1 MKIGSGR
8 DEEIKRTSRILQTI
22 HLIALRP
29 RRYRAKDLARHF
41 EIGERMIKKDLQIVR
56 HGLRLSL
63 RSSGEGYYFAETPQL
78 PSVAYSFTE
87 ALALVQAV
95 QVSRQVTGI
104 SSSDLA
110 AAVARLIALFPPE
123 FSNFLQRL
131 SHRPRITVERKHR
144 QEMLQL
150 LNRSLLE
157 GCKLE
162 IVYRTARREGAV
174 TRRVVHPYHIMSY
187 VRSWQ
192 LIAYCENRQDVIMF
206 KVDRIQKATLLD
218 ENYEIADGFDLD
230 QYMGDAW
237 GVMRPEGQTP
247 ELVELHFAPDA
258 GRWVA
263 EEYWH
268 KSQQVEEQ
276 PDGSVIFRLNIAIT
290 PDFTSWILYYG
301 SKVEVIEPDHLRE
314 AVALEH
320 QQAAKQYQYL
330 ESVE

>member
-1 MKIGSGR
+1 MKIAPGR

-29 RRYRAKDLARHF
+29 RRYRAKDLAHHF

-63 RSSGEGYYFAETPQL
+63 RPSSEGYYFAETPQL

-123 FSNFLQRL
+123 FSSFLQRL

-150 LNRSLLE
+150 INRSLLE

-218 ENYEIADGFDLD
+218 ENYAIADGFDLD
-230 QYMGDAW
+230 HYMGDAW
-237 GVMRPEGQTP
+237 GVMRPEGQAP

-290 PDFTSWILYYG
+290 PDFTSWVLYYG
-301 SKVEVIEPDHLRE
+301 SKVKVIEPDHLRA

-320 QQAAKQYQYL
+320 QQAAKQYQT
-330 ESVE
+330 SR

>member
-8 DEEIKRTSRILQTI
+8 DEEIKRTSRILQII

-29 RRYRAKDLARHF
+29 RRYRAKDLAQHF
-41 EIGERMIKKDLQIVR
+41 EISERMIKKDLQIVR

-63 RSSGEGYYFAETPQL
+63 RSSIQGYYFTETPQL

-110 AAVARLIALFPPE
+110 AAVARLIALFPPA
-123 FSNFLQRL
+123 FGRFLQGL
-131 SHRPRITVERKHR
+131 SHRPRITRVTVERKHR

-150 LNRSLLE
+150 LNRGLLE
-157 GCKLE
+157 SCKLE

-174 TRRVVHPYHIMSY
+174 TQRVVHPYHIMSY

-218 ENYEIADGFDLD
+218 ENYEIADRFDLD

-237 GVMRPEGQTP
+237 GVMRSEGQAP
-247 ELVELHFAPDA
+247 ERVELHFAPDA

-268 KSQQVEEQ
+268 KSQQVEEL
-276 PDGSVIFRLNIAIT
+276 PDGRVIFRLNIAIT
-290 PDFTSWILYYG
+290 PDFTSWVLYYG
-301 SKVEVIEPDHLRE
+301 SKVEVMKPDHLRT

-320 QQAAKQYQYL
+320 QRAAQQYQK
-330 ESVE
+330 SR

>member
-1 MKIGSGR
+1 MKIAAGR
-8 DEEIKRTSRILQTI
+8 DEEIKRTSRILQII

-29 RRYRAKDLARHF
+29 RRYRAKDLAQHF

-63 RSSGEGYYFAETPQL
+63 RPSSEGYYFAETPQL

-123 FSNFLQRL
+123 FSRFLQRL

-150 LNRSLLE
+150 INRSLLE

-162 IVYRTARREGAV
+162 IVYRTARREGVV

-218 ENYEIADGFDLD
+218 ENYEIADGFNLD

-237 GVMRPEGQTP
+237 GVMRPEGQAP